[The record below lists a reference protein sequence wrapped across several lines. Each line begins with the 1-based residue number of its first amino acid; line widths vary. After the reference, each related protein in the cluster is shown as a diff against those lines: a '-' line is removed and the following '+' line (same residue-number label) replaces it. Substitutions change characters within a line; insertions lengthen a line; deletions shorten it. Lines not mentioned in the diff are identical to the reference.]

1 MLFGSICVIQ
11 KGFENFKVVSFYK
24 RRHKNINFP
33 KSFHGFWKI
42 FFEEFFFK
50 NFGGKFW
57 KIYNFNVSFIKGDY
71 FKNSSK

>member
-33 KSFHGFWKI
+33 KSFHEFLEN
-42 FFEEFFFK
+42 FFEDFL
-50 NFGGKFW
+50 NFWEKLFGKF
-57 KIYNFNVSFIKGDY
+57 IFLCPLL
-71 FKNSSK
+71 